1 LWTCRADLHTLA
13 CSAAQLHANARHFQQ
28 ALLSLTQQDKGPV
41 CLQTLTAHGLA
52 HRLLEYVPCYMA
64 RLQCFLRSAAASTC
78 AASLRPHFQQHPSDF
93 MRRSYWIC
101 TEGESALGREPLC
114 LILEREV
121 IKPALSAF
129 VEDGHLSS
137 DARQHWSTLVNAA
150 LKALLAFILEDGQ
163 AFDEAGVRKLHRVL
177 LHLQQHVVELKH
189 SLVEPRA
196 ALIQDRAVWSKAEAV
211 VQYLSLQSGPS
222 VPKRPPD
229 SREGLLTRQER
240 EAWGLL
246 AKRRFWHALAWRKRR
261 TTVFVALQLDTS
273 QL

>member
-1 LWTCRADLHTLA
+1 
-13 CSAAQLHANARHFQQ
+13 
-28 ALLSLTQQDKGPV
+28 
-41 CLQTLTAHGLA
+41 
-52 HRLLEYVPCYMA
+52 
-64 RLQCFLRSAAASTC
+64 
-78 AASLRPHFQQHPSDF
+78 
-93 MRRSYWIC
+93 
-101 TEGESALGREPLC
+101 
-114 LILEREV
+114 
-121 IKPALSAF
+121 
-129 VEDGHLSS
+129 
-137 DARQHWSTLVNAA
+137 
-150 LKALLAFILEDGQ
+150 
-163 AFDEAGVRKLHRVL
+163 VL